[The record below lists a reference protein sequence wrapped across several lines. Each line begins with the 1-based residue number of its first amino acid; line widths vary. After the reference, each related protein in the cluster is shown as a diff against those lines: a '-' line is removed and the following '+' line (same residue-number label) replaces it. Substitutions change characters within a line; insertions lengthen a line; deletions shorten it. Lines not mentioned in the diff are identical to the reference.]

1 MTECN
6 KQRDSTKQQMDRKTV
21 PFVKVKDT
29 LVLEDRAININRVV
43 TCSDPSATV
52 SDITKLLPVVLAKY

>member
-1 MTECN
+1 
-6 KQRDSTKQQMDRKTV
+6 MDRKTV